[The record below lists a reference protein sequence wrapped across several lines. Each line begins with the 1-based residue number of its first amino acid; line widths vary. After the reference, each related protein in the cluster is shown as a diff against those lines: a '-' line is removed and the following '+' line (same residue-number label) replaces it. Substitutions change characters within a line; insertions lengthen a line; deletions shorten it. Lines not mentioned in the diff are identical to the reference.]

1 MGVNRNIK
9 ILLRALVL
17 SVLALCANV
26 FADGFLDTPSLR
38 ESHDAGLQRAIEA
51 RINQMGLREAVNDKK
66 LCLALV
72 DISDPLEPRV
82 ADLNGDHMMYAASL
96 PKLGI
101 LLGAFV
107 EIERG
112 RIDLDEET
120 YDSLSRMIR
129 HSSNDD
135 ATDLLNRVG
144 KFKVNR
150 ILKSERFRLYDPL
163 VNGGIWVGKE
173 YAKGVAFQRDPLH
186 NLSHGATAMQAARFY
201 YLLESGQLVNKRLSR
216 EMKKILANPGIS
228 HKFVKGL
235 EHLDDVKIYR
245 KSGTWRN
252 WHADSA
258 IVEQDNNRYILVALA
273 ESPDGGEWLENIA
286 SSFHS
291 IIAPTKYAAATR

>member
-1 MGVNRNIK
+1 MGANRNIK
-9 ILLRALVL
+9 TILGALIL
-17 SVLALCANV
+17 GASVVCANV
-26 FADGFLDTPSLR
+26 SADGFSDAPLLR
-38 ESHDAGLQRAIEA
+38 ESHDSGLQRTIET
-51 RINQMGLREAVNDKK
+51 RVKQMGLQKAVDAKK

-72 DISDPLEPRV
+72 DISDPTEPRA
-82 ADLNGDHMMYAASL
+82 ADINGDHMMYAASL
-96 PKLGI
+96 PKIGI

-112 RIDLDEET
+112 RLDLDEET

-135 ATDLLNRVG
+135 ATALLNRVG
-144 KFKVNR
+144 KFKVNK

-186 NLSHGATAMQAARFY
+186 NLSHGATALQAARFY
-201 YLLESGQLVNKRLSR
+201 YMLESGQLVNKRLSR

-235 EHLDDVKIYR
+235 EHLDNVKIYR
-245 KSGTWRN
+245 KSGSWRN

-258 IVEQDNNRYILVALA
+258 IIEQDDSRYILVALA
-273 ESPDGGEWLENIA
+273 ESPDGGQWLENIA
-286 SSFHS
+286 ANFHD
-291 IIAPTKYAAATR
+291 IIVPAKFAAVR